1 MKGGLSAKILGMKSN
16 TKVSSHNLNLS
27 IHFSVVS
34 CVSLAQRKSKQLYG
48 KIQIVTRCS
57 CMWIH
62 VKYREKRQDE
72 SEAFERLRNK
82 KMTR

>member
-1 MKGGLSAKILGMKSN
+1 MKGGLNAKILGMKSN

-48 KIQIVTRCS
+48 KIQIVT
-57 CMWIH
+57 
-62 VKYREKRQDE
+62 
-72 SEAFERLRNK
+72 
-82 KMTR
+82 